1 MYGNVQRVDEEM
13 ASAPP
18 VPRRHSPAA
27 HSQAAAAAAAAA
39 ADDAG
44 DADDADDAGD
54 AGDDNNMAEDQ
65 YLQLTVSTD
74 VA

>member
-1 MYGNVQRVDEEM
+1 MYGNVQRVDEEL

-18 VPRRHSPAA
+18 VPPRHSPAA
-27 HSQAAAAAAAAA
+27 HSEAAADAAAAAA
-39 ADDAG
+39 ADAAA
-44 DADDADDAGD
+44 ADD

>member
-13 ASAPP
+13 GSAPP
-18 VPRRHSPAA
+18 VPPRHSPAA
-27 HSQAAAAAAAAA
+27 HSEAAAAAA
-39 ADDAG
+39 ADAA
-44 DADDADDAGD
+44 DADE

>member
-13 ASAPP
+13 GSAPP
-18 VPRRHSPAA
+18 VPPRHSPAA
-27 HSQAAAAAAAAA
+27 HNQAAAADA
-39 ADDAG
+39 AD
-44 DADDADDAGD
+44 ADE

>member
-13 ASAPP
+13 GSAPP

-27 HSQAAAAAAAAA
+27 HSEAAAAVAAAAA
-39 ADDAG
+39 ADDA
-44 DADDADDAGD
+44 DDAR
-54 AGDDNNMAEDQ
+54 DDNNMAEDQ

>member
-1 MYGNVQRVDEEM
+1 MYGNVQRVDEEL

-18 VPRRHSPAA
+18 VPPRHSPAA
-27 HSQAAAAAAAAA
+27 HSEAAAA
-39 ADDAG
+39 AD
-44 DADDADDAGD
+44 ADDADE